1 MLKDKL
7 DGLFDKYG
15 KSIVK
20 RMIDK
25 LNQLE
30 LNASGSVAKS
40 LRYEKIQDGLAII
53 GNSYFEQIDKG
64 RRPNNTRPPMQPLLQ
79 WVQRRMSVEDAK
91 EARRV
96 AFAVQQTIAEKGTI
110 KRFGYKGA
118 DILDFIIK
126 TEIKNKF
133 QPEAIRLVKTEL
145 IREAKR
151 LKNELKK
158 QQKNG

>member
-1 MLKDKL
+1 MLKEKL
-7 DGLFDKYG
+7 DALFDKYG
-15 KSIVK
+15 KSIIK
-20 RMIDK
+20 RMIQK
-25 LNQLE
+25 MNQLD
-30 LNASGSVAKS
+30 LNASGAAAKS
-40 LRYEKIQDGLAII
+40 LKYEKLPDGLII
-53 GNSYFEQIDKG
+53 TGKDYFEQIDKG
-64 RRPNNTRPPMQPLLQ
+64 RRPNNTRPPMQPLFQ
-79 WVQRRMSVEDAK
+79 WVQRRMAVEDIK

-133 QPEAIRLVKTEL
+133 QPEAIKVVKDEL

-158 QQKNG
+158 KQ

>member
-7 DGLFDKYG
+7 NSLYDKYG
-15 KSIVK
+15 KSIIK
-20 RMIDK
+20 RMIQK
-25 LNQLE
+25 MNQMD
-30 LNASGSVAKS
+30 LNASGRAAKS
-40 LRYEKIQDGLAII
+40 LKYEKLPDGLAIY
-53 GNSYFEQIDKG
+53 GEEYFEQIDKG
-64 RRPNNTRPPMQPLLQ
+64 RMPNNSRPPLQPIFQ
-79 WVQRRMSVEDAK
+79 WVQRRMAVEDAK

-126 TEIKNKF
+126 TEIKNRF
-133 QPEAIRLVKTEL
+133 QPEAMKTVKEEL
-145 IREAKR
+145 LREAKQ
-151 LKNELKK
+151 LKNEIKR